1 MLRAILIFLFLGST
15 VMAANEKRM
24 KQLSELSGVPLS
36 RILKFQKRE
45 SASGKLLSGDGG
57 MSGGDLHLYKKTA
70 QNIALKLK
78 DKELYNR
85 IKGLSTK
92 PSLKKGWSEYSQFL
106 ILNPEI
112 QDKLLVRLLKDTKK
126 ATEDFVRKEFNRE
139 PEDHEHYAFWN
150 ASPPVA
156 KIGIKSRFM
165 SDNPKLKV
173 LQKNIKG
180 FLAQKKSYLED
191 TSKGLLIPTDKS
203 KIPSWMKQHGLSRSD
218 MKKSDGSWYHPGDTI
233 AKAEKASAIPGEE
246 NVEKEWEQF
255 KEHLIRD
262 PYYGTEVDIPKAELP
277 KPEIDVPD
285 LPEPEIDVPDLPEP
299 EIKPEEMPLDM
310 GIEWEEEQLVAAKGG
325 EVRSRGYNE
334 GGYVDSWRQPPEVEE
349 VDEEMVTKQTAEMED
364 PDEDIIGQMSI
375 EEIEETRESIPLDDP
390 RREQLNSIIG
400 DKKYEQE
407 NPEDLIDDRP
417 TGAADSTPLPVKFQ
431 SRGQTTYPGE
441 EPAPWDEVKD
451 VDDTTVEWSEESSV
465 SGEWETPTDKTV
477 KEGPS
482 KEELKIKQD
491 MKAVESQQDF
501 LRTQRA
507 ELDNEIKK
515 YMDDELELT
524 KIDPERFWKNKGTL
538 DKIVAIVGQAAGAY
552 HAARFKTKNLWKED
566 IDKAIDQD
574 IAAQKLDNL
583 NTIKMK
589 NAAYKRI
596 QLMTDRYKN
605 LVSDDQSQQ
614 RLDMMGKHY
623 AGIRMKNLK
632 EYFTATQ
639 ESKAHRM
646 LNRPLSTD
654 ELNALSFK
662 YPKQKVRER
671 AIMGRDGKFYLAA
684 DENEARKLRSEVI
697 PEAEKAINAAA
708 ELTQL
713 TKDIGFLDKM
723 NPFSEK
729 KAQAK
734 TLRESLKGAL
744 RLEIF
749 GPGVM
754 TDTERK
760 IADQVVGDPNKLFT
774 MDKTEIA
781 KLETLMGKLSYGI
794 RQRLRR
800 SGLNFPPS
808 QNEQRIKQLLAL
820 RKQKDIPQNR
830 KKIVDDLVRSQQK
843 AEKIGSKKVFWIFN
857 EPLPI

>member
-1 MLRAILIFLFLGST
+1 MAKLIGRT
-15 VMAANEKRM
+15 
-24 KQLSELSGVPLS
+24 
-36 RILKFQKRE
+36 
-45 SASGKLLSGDGG
+45 
-57 MSGGDLHLYKKTA
+57 
-70 QNIALKLK
+70 
-78 DKELYNR
+78 
-85 IKGLSTK
+85 KGL
-92 PSLKKGWSEYSQFL
+92 
-106 ILNPEI
+106 
-112 QDKLLVRLLKDTKK
+112 
-126 ATEDFVRKEFNRE
+126 
-139 PEDHEHYAFWN
+139 
-150 ASPPVA
+150 
-156 KIGIKSRFM
+156 
-165 SDNPKLKV
+165 
-173 LQKNIKG
+173 
-180 FLAQKKSYLED
+180 
-191 TSKGLLIPTDKS
+191 DKS
-203 KIPSWMKQHGLSRSD
+203 KLSALEKILTEAGISGNVNLTSGLRDHDEVFRIYNQRIRREGLQDLMDRLSPKSKDLINQSILRTDYKGQDKPVEIIYGRNKFPSSKVKKQLMSDGVPSKQANSIISKIMNIRKDFGGFQSSHLVGGKVDIPQSFLSKEVVEVLRDKGYKIIKEDKVGIYDISFPESSKKASKSESKPKIKLDLDDKFIIPKDKALVRPWMKKHGYKSD
-218 MKKSDGSWYHPGDTI
+218 DLKKSDGSWYHPGDTI
-233 AKAEKASAIPGEE
+233 TMADTSPEVIIPGEE

-277 KPEIDVPD
+277 
-285 LPEPEIDVPDLPEP
+285 EP
-299 EIKPEEMPLDM
+299 EIKPKEMPLDM

-325 EVRSRGYNE
+325 EVKSRGYNE
-334 GGYVDSWRQPPEVEE
+334 GGYVDSWRQPPVEE
-349 VDEEMVTKQTAEMED
+349 VDEEMVTKQTAEMVD

-390 RREQLNSIIG
+390 RRDQLNNIIS
-400 DKKYEQE
+400 KKKHEQE
-407 NPEDLIDDRP
+407 NPEDYIDDRP

-431 SRGQTTYPGE
+431 SQGQTTYPGE

-451 VDDTTVEWSEESSV
+451 VDDTTREWSETSSV
-465 SGEWETPTDKTV
+465 SGDWGPDADKILKTPSDKTI

-482 KEELKIKQD
+482 KEELTIKQD

-552 HAARFKTKNLWKED
+552 HSARFKTKNLWKED

-605 LVSDDQSQQ
+605 LVSDDQAQQ
-614 RLDMMGKHY
+614 KLDMMKKHY

-632 EYFTATQ
+632 EYFTAKQ

-654 ELNALSFK
+654 EMNALSFK
-662 YPKQKVRER
+662 YPKQKIRER

-684 DENEARKLRSEVI
+684 DESEARKLRSEVI

-760 IADQVVGDPNKLFT
+760 IADQVVGNPNKMFT

-781 KLETLMGKLSYGI
+781 KLETLMGKLNYGI